1 MSSIIV
7 ASNKKKAGKT
17 SVASALSGHLNLNNS
32 KSAILNTQSG
42 DNKSNFSEELGLEII
57 NSSPLES
64 DKISKFSEEI
74 IKNSKDNVLI
84 TESSAND
91 SKLNVEIAK
100 KSNSKILYIASINED
115 LDSIIKYYGE
125 SLGGIVLNKIPRYR
139 YEEVVNKYSSLPF
152 LGYIPDNRY
161 FVSNTVDQIAEHLDG
176 EYVFD
181 GDGKDSLILNVLIGG
196 IVLDWS
202 VHYYSSKE
210 NVIALIRGDRPD
222 LQLGAMQSGGNV
234 KSIVLTKGIKPIEY
248 VVYEAKK
255 QEIPL
260 ISVKSNTHETA
271 QMISKLVGKSKFD
284 HELKLKKM
292 IELLSSNFDM
302 DNFKKSFDISTL

>member
-1 MSSIIV
+1 M
-7 ASNKKKAGKT
+7 
-17 SVASALSGHLNLNNS
+17 
-32 KSAILNTQSG
+32 
-42 DNKSNFSEELGLEII
+42 
-57 NSSPLES
+57 
-64 DKISKFSEEI
+64 
-74 IKNSKDNVLI
+74 
-84 TESSAND
+84 
-91 SKLNVEIAK
+91 
-100 KSNSKILYIASINED
+100 
-115 LDSIIKYYGE
+115 
-125 SLGGIVLNKIPRYR
+125 GGIVLNKIPRYR

-302 DNFKKSFDISTL
+302 GNFKKSFDISTL

>member
-17 SVASALSGHLNLNNS
+17 SVASALSGHLNLNDS

-91 SKLNVEIAK
+91 SKINVEIAK
-100 KSNSKILYIASINED
+100 KSNSKILYVASINED

-260 ISVKSNTHETA
+260 ISVKSDTHETA

>member
-7 ASNKKKAGKT
+7 VSNKKKAGKT
-17 SVASALSGHLNLNNS
+17 SVASALSNYLNSNNV
-32 KSAILNTQSG
+32 KSVILNTQNG
-42 DNKSNFSEELGLEII
+42 NKKSNFSEELGLEII
-57 NSSPLES
+57 NSSFTEDGDVGKL
-64 DKISKFSEEI
+64 SEEI
-74 IKNSKDNVLI
+74 INNAKGNILISESNS
-84 TESSAND
+84 ND
-91 SKLNVEIAK
+91 SKVNVEISK
-100 KSNSKILYIASINED
+100 KSNSKILYVASINED
-115 LDSIIKYYGE
+115 MDSIEKYYGE
-125 SLGGIVLNKIPRYR
+125 SLGGIVLNKIPRHR
-139 YEEVVNKYSSLPF
+139 YEEILKKYDPLPF

-161 FVSNTVDQIAEHLDG
+161 LVSNTVDQFAKHLDG

-181 GDGKDSLILNVLIGG
+181 CQGKDNLILNVLIGG

-202 VHYYSSKE
+202 VHYYSSKK

-260 ISVKSNTHETA
+260 ILVKTDTHETA
-271 QMISKLVGKSKFD
+271 QLIPELVSK
-284 HELKLKKM
+284 
-292 IELLSSNFDM
+292 SNFDHVLKLEKM
-302 DNFKKSFDISTL
+302 TDLLLTNFDINNFKKSFDISTL

>member
-7 ASNKKKAGKT
+7 VSNKKKAGKT
-17 SVASALSGHLNLNNS
+17 SVASALSNYLNSNNV
-32 KSAILNTQSG
+32 KSVILNTQNG
-42 DNKSNFSEELGLEII
+42 NKKSNFSEELGLEII
-57 NSSPLES
+57 NSSFTEDGDVGKL
-64 DKISKFSEEI
+64 SEEI
-74 IKNSKDNVLI
+74 INNAKGNILISESNS
-84 TESSAND
+84 ND
-91 SKLNVEIAK
+91 SKVNVEISK
-100 KSNSKILYIASINED
+100 KSNSKILYVASINED
-115 LDSIIKYYGE
+115 MDSIAKYYGE
-125 SLGGIVLNKIPRYR
+125 SLGGIVLNKIPRHR
-139 YEEVVNKYSSLPF
+139 YEEILKKYDPLPF

-161 FVSNTVDQIAEHLDG
+161 LVSNTVDQFAKHLDG

-181 GDGKDSLILNVLIGG
+181 CQGKDNLILNVLIGG

-202 VHYYSSKE
+202 VHYYSSKK

-260 ISVKSNTHETA
+260 ILVKTDTHETA
-271 QMISKLVGKSKFD
+271 QLIPELVSK
-284 HELKLKKM
+284 
-292 IELLSSNFDM
+292 SNFDHVLKLEKM
-302 DNFKKSFDISTL
+302 TDLLLTNFDINNFKKSFDISTL